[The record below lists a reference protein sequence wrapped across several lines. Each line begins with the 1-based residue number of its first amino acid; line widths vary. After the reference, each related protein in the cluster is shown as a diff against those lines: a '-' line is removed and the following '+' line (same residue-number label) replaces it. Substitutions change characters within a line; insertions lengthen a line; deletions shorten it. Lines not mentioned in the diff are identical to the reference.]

1 MTDVAIVTG
10 GAGGIGQA
18 INRRLAEAGYTVV
31 AGDLAD
37 MLAKD
42 DPSGDDIHPVEMDVR
57 DQAVRRRRG
66 GEGRLAWAVCA
77 ASSTAPAWCASRPS
91 LESNEE
97 RDGRALARQRGRR
110 GARV

>member
-18 INRRLAEAGYTVV
+18 INRRLAATGYTVV

-42 DPSGDDIHPVEMDVR
+42 DPTGHNIHAVEMDVR
-57 DQAVRRRRG
+57 DQGSAHHNVQG
-66 GEGRLAWAVCA
+66 LQVHK
-77 ASSTAPAWCASRPS
+77 
-91 LESNEE
+91 
-97 RDGRALARQRGRR
+97 
-110 GARV
+110 